1 MPYCYD
7 YPRAALTVDCVV
19 FGFDETELKCRNIV
33 SQLPDGVYEAES
45 AIDDD
50 GVRKGEPVP
59 IRVKVTIKKGEMT
72 IDLSG
77 CSAERKSGVNS
88 RTLAGARV
96 AYKALTA
103 PMEPKPRLISTSM
116 PRFFQKPSWRA
127 M

>member
-1 MPYCYD
+1 M
-7 YPRAALTVDCVV
+7 AACRLTAKRMDEMVDKY
-19 FGFDETELKCRNIV
+19 GRDTILSPIETIFDETELKCRNIV
-33 SQLPDGVYEAES
+33 SQLPDGIYEAES

-88 RTLAGARV
+88 RPLARAP
-96 AYKALTA
+96 AHAKAVLGQTH
-103 PMEPKPRLISTSM
+103 
-116 PRFFQKPSWRA
+116 
-127 M
+127 